1 MEIEVGKT
9 YRVKG
14 ACSPVEADNYIC
26 PKDRRKVLHLTMS
39 LFPVSLYDFTVTPDN
54 ASDVELLKTLTTTD
68 KVQVDVASCCS
79 YDDSGIKSKFAF
91 WPKRFYP
98 VGFTLD
104 YDETLDSQW
113 LTSNG
118 FIMVGKKDVY
128 LESPVTLEE
137 VE

>member
-14 ACSPVEADNYIC
+14 ACSPVEADNYINR
-26 PKDRRKVLHLTMS
+26 KDRRKVLHLTMS

-79 YDDSGIKSKFAF
+79 YDDSGIKSKFAI
-91 WPKRFYP
+91 WPKRFSP
-98 VGFTLD
+98 VGFILN
-104 YDETLDSQW
+104 YGETIDAQW
-113 LTSNG
+113 LKSNG